1 MKKNAL
7 NNERLQALFP
17 QTPQAFSDFVEHRL
31 SDLKAGKE
39 TPVVKKKLSMG
50 LVLALALVL
59 LVTAAA
65 VAAIL
70 SPTAEFFG
78 FLYGKEKQE
87 ILLKGD
93 IAAIGQ
99 VRMVGDL
106 EVTLEDVVY
115 QAEGDMTGLYGTGI
129 IASREGSKAVLIP
142 EDYSPASPAG
152 YTLHHGKDEEV
163 PEDASTY
170 LEQAEKTGSK
180 LLQVSVRPDSLM
192 IADKRVDVDVGTSL
206 LPLPDGRVRFAF
218 EMAGPGV
225 LRASDYHLRMDL
237 VWFELDAQGEPVGDV
252 KTDSWDVLVVPQLSE
267 TAKIAIAAQTPVPE
281 PTATPAAAPGAVLMV
296 GQHWSEHEKYTAAHP
311 ERSAQNIALEYG
323 EWYDFIANPENV
335 WDVGFFFLEDGSLD
349 ALIKAGRILDLSD
362 NEIIMAKVNDL
373 YPRVREALAR
383 DGKTYAVPHAVFG
396 GHNGLAAI
404 DEDTWK
410 ELGWDFSK
418 APRTFAELT
427 ALAEE
432 YMALPPETRRGTRF
446 LGEGDT
452 AAATRRTLLSELVNT
467 AYAEAIAKGDPG
479 AIDATALREGL
490 AQIEATGRVLG
501 EKQASRDAKG
511 NMRVLIFEG
520 WPYVDAHGRRQLCLR
535 LGAAPAFTQR
545 LGVCVIN
552 ADAPNKEAAIR
563 YVEWLVGNTNAQFLP
578 MLNAVMT
585 APEIAKMSVEQN
597 ILDYSMLSLIQA
609 GISQE
614 DLAQVE
620 KLKGMLASGDVS
632 KYGPDEAGLA
642 RFRREVAP
650 YMTIMTSPYPVTY
663 DIQEDYLDGKLDADA
678 FIKALQEAAK

>member
-520 WPYVDAHGRRQLCLR
+520 WPYVDAHGRRQLSLR
-535 LGAAPAFTQR
+535 LGDAPAFTQR

-552 ADAPNKEAAIR
+552 ADAPNKQSAIQ

>member
-31 SDLKAGKE
+31 NDLKAGKE

-78 FLYGKEKQE
+78 FLYGKEKE
-87 ILLKGD
+87 EVLLKGD

-99 VRMVGDL
+99 VRAVGDL

-129 IASREGSKAVLIP
+129 IAPKEGSKVVLIP

-152 YTLHHGKDEEV
+152 YTLHYGKDEEV
-163 PEDASTY
+163 PEDAPTY
-170 LEQAEKTGSK
+170 LEQAEKAGSK
-180 LLQVSVRPDSLM
+180 LLQVSVRPDSLVQ
-192 IADKRVDVDVGTSL
+192 ADKQVDVDVGYSL

-218 EMAGPGV
+218 ELAGPGV
-225 LRASDYHLRMDL
+225 LRASEYHLRMDL
-237 VWFELDAQGEPVGDV
+237 VWFELDEQGEPVGDV
-252 KTDSWDVLVVPQLSE
+252 KIDSWDVLVVPQLSE
-267 TAKIAIAAQTPVPE
+267 TAKIALAAQTPVPE
-281 PTATPAAAPGAVLMV
+281 PTTAPTAAPGAVLMV
-296 GQHWSEHEKYTAAHP
+296 GRHWQENEKYTAAHP
-311 ERSAQNIALEYG
+311 ERSAENIELEYG
-323 EWYDFIANPENV
+323 KWKDFIENPENV
-335 WDVGFFFLEDGSLD
+335 WDVGFFFLEDVSLD

-362 NEIIMAKVNDL
+362 NETIMAKVNDL
-373 YPRVREALAR
+373 YPRVQEALAR
-383 DGKTYAVPHAVFG
+383 DGKTFAVPHAVFG

-418 APRTFAELT
+418 APGTFEELA
-427 ALAEE
+427 ALAEK
-432 YMALPPETRRGTRF
+432 YMALPLTTRRGTRF

-452 AAATRRTLLSELVNT
+452 AAETRRTLLRELVNT
-467 AYAEAIAKGDPG
+467 AYAEAMAKGDPG

-490 AQIEATGRVLG
+490 AQIEAASRALG

-520 WPYVDAHGRRQLCLR
+520 WPYVDSHGRRQLSLR
-535 LGAAPAFTQR
+535 LGDAPAFTQR

-552 ADAPNKEAAIR
+552 ADAPNKEAAVQ
-563 YVEWLVGNTNAQFLP
+563 YVEWLAGNTNAQFLP

-597 ILDYSMLSLIQA
+597 IMDYSMNSRIQA

-632 KYGPDEAGLA
+632 KYGPEEAGLA
-642 RFRREVAP
+642 RFRQEVAP

>member
-7 NNERLQALFP
+7 NNKRLQALFP

-31 SDLKAGKE
+31 NDLKAGKE

-50 LVLALALVL
+50 LILALALVL

-65 VAAIL
+65 VAAII

-87 ILLKGD
+87 VLLKGD

-99 VRMVGDL
+99 VRAVGDL

-129 IASREGSKAVLIP
+129 IASREGSKVVLIP

-152 YTLHHGKDEEV
+152 YTLHYGKDEEV
-163 PEDASTY
+163 PEDAPTY

-192 IADKRVDVDVGTSL
+192 IADKRVDVDVGYSL

-218 EMAGPGV
+218 ELAGPGV
-225 LRASDYHLRMDL
+225 LRASEYHLRMDL
-237 VWFELDAQGEPVGDV
+237 VWFELDGQGEPVGGV
-252 KTDSWDVLVVPQLSE
+252 KRDSWDVLVVPQLSE

-281 PTATPAAAPGAVLMV
+281 PTAAPAAAPGAVLMV
-296 GQHWSEHEKYTAAHP
+296 GHWSEHEKYTAAHP

-349 ALIKAGRILDLSD
+349 ALIKAGRILDLSNND
-362 NEIIMAKVNDL
+362 TIMAKVNDL
-373 YPRVREALAR
+373 YPKVQEALTR

-418 APRTFAELT
+418 APKTFAELT

-446 LGEGDT
+446 LGEGET
-452 AAATRRTLLSELVNT
+452 TAATRRTLLRELVNT
-467 AYAEAIAKGDPG
+467 AYAEAMAKGDPG
-479 AIDATALREGL
+479 AIDTKALREGL
-490 AQIEATGRVLG
+490 AQIEAAGSVLG
-501 EKQASRDAKG
+501 GKQASRDAKG

-520 WPYVDAHGRRQLCLR
+520 WPYVDAHGRRQLNLR
-535 LGAAPAFTQR
+535 LGDAPAFTQR

-578 MLNAVMT
+578 MLSAVMT
-585 APEIAKMSVEQN
+585 APEIARMSVEQN
-597 ILDYSMLSLIQA
+597 ILDYSMSSLIQA
-609 GISQE
+609 GISRE

-632 KYGPDEAGLA
+632 KYGPEEAGLA

>member
-31 SDLKAGKE
+31 NDLKAGKE
-39 TPVVKKKLSMG
+39 PPVMKKKLSIG
-50 LVLALALVL
+50 LVMALALVL
-59 LVTAAA
+59 LAAA
-65 VAAIL
+65 AIASIL
-70 SPTAEFFG
+70 SPTAEIFG

-99 VRMVGDL
+99 VRTVGDL
-106 EVTLEDVVY
+106 EVTLEEVVY

-129 IASREGSKAVLIP
+129 IAPKEGSQVVLIP

-152 YTLHHGKDEEV
+152 YTLHYGKDEEV
-163 PEDASTY
+163 PEDAPTY
-170 LEQAEKTGSK
+170 LEQADKTGSK

-192 IADKRVDVDVGTSL
+192 IADKRVDVDVGYSL
-206 LPLPDGRVRFAF
+206 LPLPDGYVRFTF
-218 EMAGPGV
+218 ELAGPSV

-237 VWFELDAQGEPVGDV
+237 TWVELDVQGEPVDDV
-252 KTDSWDVLVVPQLSE
+252 KIDSWDVLVMPQLSE
-267 TAKIAIAAQTPVPE
+267 TAKAAIAAQTPVPE
-281 PTATPAAAPGAVLMV
+281 PTAAPTAAPGAVLMV
-296 GQHWSEHEKYTAAHP
+296 GQHWQENEKYTAAHP
-311 ERSAQNIALEYG
+311 ERSAENIDLEYG
-323 EWYDFIANPENV
+323 EWKDFIANPENV
-335 WDVGFFFLEDGSLD
+335 WDVGFFFLEDVSLD
-349 ALIKAGRILDLSD
+349 ALIQAGRILDLSD
-362 NEIIMAKVNDL
+362 NEKIMAGVNNL
-373 YPRVREALAR
+373 YPNVREALTR
-383 DGKTYAVPHAVFG
+383 DGKTYAVPHAIFA

-404 DEDTWK
+404 DEGTWK
-410 ELGWDFSK
+410 KLGWDFSK
-418 APRTFAELT
+418 VPGTFAELN

-446 LGEGDT
+446 LGEGET
-452 AAATRRTLLSELVNT
+452 AAETRRTLLRELVNT
-467 AYAEAIAKGDPG
+467 AYAEAMAKGDHG
-479 AIDATALREGL
+479 AIDTTALREAL
-490 AQIEATGRVLG
+490 AQIEATSKILG
-501 EKQASRDAKG
+501 GKQASRDTKG

-520 WPYVDAHGRRQLCLR
+520 WPYVDAHGRRQLNLQ
-535 LGAAPAFTQR
+535 LGDAPAFTQR

-552 ADAPNKEAAIR
+552 ADALNKETAIR

-585 APEIAKMSVEQN
+585 APEIARMSVEQN
-597 ILDYSMLSLIQA
+597 ILSYNMSSLIQA

-620 KLKGMLASGDVS
+620 KLKGMLASGDVG
-632 KYGPDEAGLA
+632 KYGPEEAGLA
-642 RFRREVAP
+642 RFRQEVAP
-650 YMTIMTSPYPVTY
+650 HMTIMTSPYPVTY
-663 DIQEDYLDGKLDADA
+663 DIQEDYLDGKLDTDA

>member
-31 SDLKAGKE
+31 NDLKAGKE

-50 LVLALALVL
+50 LILALALVL

-65 VAAIL
+65 VAAII

-87 ILLKGD
+87 VLLKGD

-99 VRMVGDL
+99 VRAVGDL

-129 IASREGSKAVLIP
+129 IAPKEGSKVVLIP

-152 YTLHHGKDEEV
+152 YTLHYGKDEEV
-163 PEDASTY
+163 PEDAPTY
-170 LEQAEKTGSK
+170 LEQAEKTDSK
-180 LLQVSVRPDSLM
+180 LLQVSVRPDSLT
-192 IADKRVDVDVGTSL
+192 IADKRVDVDIGYSL

-218 EMAGPGV
+218 ELAGPGV
-225 LRASDYHLRMDL
+225 LRASDYLLRIDL
-237 VWFELDAQGEPVGDV
+237 SWVELDEQGEPKSEV
-252 KTDSWDVLVVPQLSE
+252 KIDSWDVLVVPQLSE

-281 PTATPAAAPGAVLMV
+281 PTAAPTAAPGAVLMV

-311 ERSAQNIALEYG
+311 ECSAQNIALEYG

-349 ALIKAGRILDLSD
+349 ALIKAGRIQDLSD
-362 NEIIMAKVNDL
+362 NESIMAKVNDL
-373 YPRVREALAR
+373 YPRVQEALAR

-418 APRTFAELT
+418 APRTFEELA

-432 YMALPPETRRGTRF
+432 YMALPLKTRRGTRF
-446 LGEGDT
+446 LGEGET
-452 AAATRRTLLSELVNT
+452 AAETRRTLLRELVNI
-467 AYAEAIAKGDPG
+467 AYAEAMAMGDPG

-490 AQIEATGRVLG
+490 AQIEAASRVLG

-511 NMRVLIFEG
+511 KMRALIFEG
-520 WPYVDAHGRRQLCLR
+520 WPYVDAHGRRQLSLR
-535 LGAAPAFTQR
+535 LGDAPAFTQR

-552 ADAPNKEAAIR
+552 ADAPNKQAAIQ

-585 APEIAKMSVEQN
+585 APEIARMSVEQN
-597 ILDYSMLSLIQA
+597 ILSYNMSSLIQA

-620 KLKGMLASGDVS
+620 KLKGMLARGDVG
-632 KYGPDEAGLA
+632 KYGPEEAGLA
-642 RFRREVAP
+642 RFRQEVAP

-663 DIQEDYLDGKLDADA
+663 DIQEDYLDGKLDMDA

>member
-31 SDLKAGKE
+31 NDLKAGKE
-39 TPVVKKKLSMG
+39 TPVMKKKLSMG

-70 SPTAEFFG
+70 SPTADIFG

-87 ILLKGD
+87 ALLKGD
-93 IAAIGQ
+93 IASIGQ
-99 VRMVGDL
+99 TLASGDL
-106 EVTLEDVVY
+106 EVTLEEVVY
-115 QAEGDMTGLYGTGI
+115 QVQGDMPGLYGTGI
-129 IASREGSKAVLIP
+129 IAPKEGSKVVLIP
-142 EDYSPASPAG
+142 EDYSINDPAG
-152 YTLHHGKDEEV
+152 YAVHYGRDIQIPADAPSYAELAQQSGARMLVVRTLPDKVAIDGK
-163 PEDASTY
+163 T
-170 LEQAEKTGSK
+170 LEA
-180 LLQVSVRPDSLM
+180 
-192 IADKRVDVDVGTSL
+192 DVGYSL
-206 LPLPDGRVRFAF
+206 IPQEDGTVRFAF
-218 EMAGPGV
+218 EV
-225 LRASDYHLRMDL
+225 VSVQTRRAENYDL
-237 VWFELDAQGEPVGDV
+237 TMYVSSREIDAQGAVGDLH
-252 KTDSWDVLVVPQLSE
+252 KDSWIVRAAPALSE
-267 TAKIAIAAQTPVPE
+267 TAKAAIAAQTPVPE
-281 PTATPAAAPGAVLMV
+281 PTAAPTAAPGAVLMV

-311 ERSAQNIALEYG
+311 ERSAENISLEYG

-373 YPRVREALAR
+373 YPRVREALTQ
-383 DGKTYAVPHAVFG
+383 DGKTYAVPHAVFA

-410 ELGWDFSK
+410 QFGWDFSK
-418 APRTFAELT
+418 APKTFAELT

-452 AAATRRTLLSELVNT
+452 AAATRRTLLSELVNVSI
-467 AYAEAIAKGDPG
+467 AEAMAKGDPG
-479 AIDATALREGL
+479 AIDTPALREGL
-490 AQIEATGRVLG
+490 AQIEAASRVLG
-501 EKQASRDAKG
+501 GKQASRDAKG

-520 WPYVDAHGRRQLCLR
+520 WPYVDAHGRRQLSLR
-535 LGAAPAFTQR
+535 LGDAPAFTQR

-552 ADAPNKEAAIR
+552 ADAPNKEAAIQ
-563 YVEWLVGNTNAQFLP
+563 YVEWLVDNTNAQFLP

-597 ILDYSMLSLIQA
+597 ILSYNMSSLIQA

-632 KYGPDEAGLA
+632 KYGPEEAGLA
-642 RFRREVAP
+642 RFRQEVAP
-650 YMTIMTSPYPVTY
+650 YMTIMTSPYAVTY
-663 DIQEDYLDGKLDADA
+663 DIQQDYLDGKLDVDA
-678 FIKALQEAAK
+678 FIKSLQEAAK

>member
-520 WPYVDAHGRRQLCLR
+520 WPYVDAHGRRQLSLR
-535 LGAAPAFTQR
+535 LGDAPAFTQR

>member
-17 QTPQAFSDFVEHRL
+17 ETPQAFSDFVEHRL
-31 SDLKAGKE
+31 NDLKAGKE

-50 LVLALALVL
+50 LVLALVLVL

-65 VAAIL
+65 VAAVI

-87 ILLKGD
+87 ALLKGD

-99 VRMVGDL
+99 VRAVGDL

-115 QAEGDMTGLYGTGI
+115 QSEGDMTGLYGTGI
-129 IASREGSKAVLIP
+129 IAPKEGSKVVLIP

-152 YTLHHGKDEEV
+152 YTLHYGKDEEV
-163 PEDASTY
+163 PEDAPTY

-180 LLQVSVRPDSLM
+180 LLQVSVRPDSLVQ
-192 IADKRVDVDVGTSL
+192 ADKQVDVDVGTSL

-218 EMAGPGV
+218 ELAGPGA
-225 LRASDYHLRMDL
+225 LRASEYLLKMDL
-237 VWFELDAQGEPVGDV
+237 VWLELDGQGEPVNGV
-252 KTDSWDVLVVPQLSE
+252 KRDSWDVHVVPQLSE
-267 TAKIAIAAQTPVPE
+267 TAEAAIASQTPVPE
-281 PTATPAAAPGAVLMV
+281 PTAAPTAAPGAVLMV

-362 NEIIMAKVNDL
+362 NETIMAKVNDL
-373 YPRVREALAR
+373 YPRVQEALAR

-410 ELGWDFSK
+410 QFGWDFSK
-418 APRTFAELT
+418 APGTFEELA

-432 YMALPPETRRGTRF
+432 YMALPLETRRGTRF
-446 LGEGDT
+446 LGEGET
-452 AAATRRTLLSELVNT
+452 AAATRRTLLSELVNI
-467 AYAEAIAKGDPG
+467 AYAEAMAKGDPG
-479 AIDATALREGL
+479 AIDTTAMRKGL
-490 AQIEATGRVLG
+490 AQIEAASRVLG
-501 EKQASRDAKG
+501 GKQASRDAKG

-520 WPYVDAHGRRQLCLR
+520 WPYVDAHGRRQLSLH
-535 LGAAPAFTQR
+535 LGEVPAFTQR

-552 ADAPNKEAAIR
+552 ADAPNKEAAIQ
-563 YVEWLVGNTNAQFLP
+563 YVEWLVDNTNAQFLP

-597 ILDYSMLSLIQA
+597 ILSYNMSSLIQA

-632 KYGPDEAGLA
+632 KYGPEEAGLA
-642 RFRREVAP
+642 RFRQEVAP

-663 DIQEDYLDGKLDADA
+663 DIQQDYLDGKLDVDA

>member
-31 SDLKAGKE
+31 NDLKAGKE

-50 LVLALALVL
+50 LVLALVLVL
-59 LVTAAA
+59 LAA
-65 VAAIL
+65 VAIAAIL
-70 SPTAEFFG
+70 SPTAEIFG

-87 ILLKGD
+87 VLLKGD

-99 VRMVGDL
+99 VRTVGDL

-129 IASREGSKAVLIP
+129 IAPKEGSKVVLIP

-152 YTLHHGKDEEV
+152 YTLHYGKDEEV
-163 PEDASTY
+163 PEDAPTY
-170 LEQAEKTGSK
+170 LEQAEKTDSK

-192 IADKRVDVDVGTSL
+192 IADKRVDVDVGYSL

-218 EMAGPGV
+218 ELAGPGV
-225 LRASDYHLRMDL
+225 LRASEYLLRMDL
-237 VWFELDAQGEPVGDV
+237 VWFDLDEQGEPVGDV
-252 KTDSWDVLVVPQLSE
+252 KIDSWDVLVMPQLSE
-267 TAKIAIAAQTPVPE
+267 TAKAAIAAQTPVPE
-281 PTATPAAAPGAVLMV
+281 PTAAPAAVPGAILMV

-349 ALIKAGRILDLSD
+349 ALIKDGRILDLSD
-362 NEIIMAKVNDL
+362 NESIMAKVNDL
-373 YPRVREALAR
+373 YPRVQEALAR

-418 APRTFAELT
+418 APGTFAELT
-427 ALAEE
+427 DLAEE
-432 YMALPPETRRGTRF
+432 YMALPLETRRGTRF

-452 AAATRRTLLSELVNT
+452 SAATRRTLLNELVNV
-467 AYAEAIAKGDPG
+467 AIAEAMAKGDPG
-479 AIDATALREGL
+479 AIDTAALREGL
-490 AQIEATGRVLG
+490 AQIEAASRVLG

-511 NMRVLIFEG
+511 KMRALIFEG
-520 WPYVDAHGRRQLCLR
+520 WPYVDAHGRRQLKAWEQKQS
-535 LGAAPAFTQR
+535 G
-545 LGVCVIN
+545 
-552 ADAPNKEAAIR
+552 K
-563 YVEWLVGNTNAQFLP
+563 
-578 MLNAVMT
+578 
-585 APEIAKMSVEQN
+585 SVPGRA
-597 ILDYSMLSLIQA
+597 L
-609 GISQE
+609 
-614 DLAQVE
+614 
-620 KLKGMLASGDVS
+620 
-632 KYGPDEAGLA
+632 
-642 RFRREVAP
+642 
-650 YMTIMTSPYPVTY
+650 
-663 DIQEDYLDGKLDADA
+663 
-678 FIKALQEAAK
+678 KALLPLMIRKG